1 MSVCSLLSGAHG
13 DPSHILSICAS
24 WKGSNRSSCSA
35 VFVQAALL
43 LALVFPPCAQG
54 CYRKNE
60 AKFFFTPFPSQS
72 ERALVPSSC
81 FLSSRTVIS
90 SLPSETL
97 LREN

>member
-35 VFVQAALL
+35 VFVQTALL
-43 LALVFPPCAQG
+43 LALMFPPCAQG

-60 AKFFFTPFPSQS
+60 AKFFSPFPYQS
-72 ERALVPSSC
+72 ERALVPASC

-90 SLPSETL
+90 PLPSEAL

>member
-60 AKFFFTPFPSQS
+60 AKFFLLLFPH
-72 ERALVPSSC
+72 
-81 FLSSRTVIS
+81 
-90 SLPSETL
+90 SLKEPL
-97 LREN
+97 CHPLAF